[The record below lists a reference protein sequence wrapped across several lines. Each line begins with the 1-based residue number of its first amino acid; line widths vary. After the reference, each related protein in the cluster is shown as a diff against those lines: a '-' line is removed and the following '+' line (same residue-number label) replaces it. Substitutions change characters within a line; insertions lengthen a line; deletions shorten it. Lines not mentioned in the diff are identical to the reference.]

1 MREIDGTELI
11 GGSDH
16 EFVVNLYTVILN
28 RWPDEDGY
36 RHHLARVENKPEA
49 RRRVIEDVAGSPEA
63 RNLGVVLRFKGEEA
77 AAAVAANGAGDLA
90 PTLAGLI
97 GRLGGMDAPALAEAQ
112 RQLAEAVAAVAGE
125 LAARVAR

>member
-1 MREIDGTELI
+1 MREIDGADLM

-36 RHHLARVENKPEA
+36 RHHLGRIENKPEM

-63 RNLGVVLRFKGEEA
+63 RNLGVVLTFRGEEPA
-77 AAAVAANGAGDLA
+77 APSDGAGDLVA
-90 PTLAGLI
+90 TLSRLRDG
-97 GRLGGMDAPALAEAQ
+97 LGGMDPPALADAQ
-112 RQLAEAVAAVAGE
+112 RLLAETVAAVGME

>member
-1 MREIDGTELI
+1 MREIDGADLM

-36 RHHLARVENKPEA
+36 RHHLGRIENKPEL

-63 RNLGVVLRFKGEEA
+63 RNLGVVLRFKGDEPA
-77 AAAVAANGAGDLA
+77 PPADGAGELA
-90 PTLAGLI
+90 PTLSRLVG
-97 GRLGGMDAPALAEAQ
+97 GLGGMDAPALAEAQ
-112 RQLAEAVAAVAGE
+112 RLLAEAVAAVAGE
-125 LAARVAR
+125 LAARVVR

>member
-1 MREIDGTELI
+1 MREIDGNELM

-36 RHHLARVENKPEA
+36 RHHLGRVENKPEA

-77 AAAVAANGAGDLA
+77 AAANGAGELA